1 MGSSSLSMILCIVAL
16 FLGGFAILLDVL
28 TIYIEDWKILFVYV
42 PIIVLAIALLTKIF
56 SKD

>member
-16 FLGGFAILLDVL
+16 FLGGFAILLDIL
-28 TIYIEDWKILFVYV
+28 TIYIEDWKILFVYI